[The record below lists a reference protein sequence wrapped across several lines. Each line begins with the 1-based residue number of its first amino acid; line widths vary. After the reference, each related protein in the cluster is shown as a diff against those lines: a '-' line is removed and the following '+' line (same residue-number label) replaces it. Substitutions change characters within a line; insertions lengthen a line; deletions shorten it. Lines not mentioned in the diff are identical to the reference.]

1 MKDGAGTLVS
11 TNGAKFVGKFK
22 QDKKH
27 GAGKMHFPDNQRFEE
42 QWQFGV
48 LIAHK
53 KIEEDQNIKT
63 TDPLN
68 NNSNKTK
75 FSGA

>member
-27 GAGKMHFPDNQRFEE
+27 GSGKMHFPDNQGFEE

-48 LIAHK
+48 L
-53 KIEEDQNIKT
+53 T
-63 TDPLN
+63 
-68 NNSNKTK
+68 
-75 FSGA
+75 